1 MPSIATQT
9 TTFLA
14 ECPRVLE
21 NKKVLKPAFF
31 KRMKQIHERALV
43 KGKKDAVKESK
54 INKEIMNFMKN
65 MTSLAIAD
73 MRVKAKSEKKAL
85 KEAKKAKKELD
96 EKDAKIERE
105 VQKVEAKVQKKAE
118 KKHEN
123 KAEKKHEKKVA
134 KKAEKEAEKEAKK
147 AEKEAKKAE
156 KEAKKAGQKLEKE
169 AEKEAKKAG
178 QKLEKAASAEK
189 DIILKRMMKR
199 DYKINKKD
207 LDKLSDPMYSSYKF
221 VSRYALENSFD
232 M

>member
-96 EKDAKIERE
+96 EKDVKIERE

-147 AEKEAKKAE
+147 AEKEAKKA
-156 KEAKKAGQKLEKE
+156 EKE

>member
-147 AEKEAKKAE
+147 A
-156 KEAKKAGQKLEKE
+156 
-169 AEKEAKKAG
+169 G

>member
-156 KEAKKAGQKLEKE
+156 KEA
-169 AEKEAKKAG
+169 EKEAKKAG

>member
-96 EKDAKIERE
+96 EKDVKIERE

-134 KKAEKEAEKEAKK
+134 KKA
-147 AEKEAKKAE
+147 
-156 KEAKKAGQKLEKE
+156 EKE

>member
-21 NKKVLKPAFF
+21 NKKVLKPVFF
-31 KRMKQIHERALV
+31 KRMKHIHERALV

-156 KEAKKAGQKLEKE
+156 KEA
-169 AEKEAKKAG
+169 EKEAKKAG

>member
-96 EKDAKIERE
+96 EKDVKIERE

-134 KKAEKEAEKEAKK
+134 KKAEKE